1 MKFFMCVIGMVM
13 ILEGLPYFAIPSKM
27 KEWFQKIFELPDNV
41 LRFMGFILMI
51 TGLVLVYFGKK

>member
-1 MKFFMCVIGMVM
+1 MCVIGMVM
-13 ILEGLPYFAIPSKM
+13 ILEGLPYFAVPSKM